1 MVFKERAKMLEGI
14 WMWQRRTRCIR
25 VGAYGVGVRWLFVC
39 DDHLSPSNSLGDLW
53 MM

>member
-14 WMWQRRTRCIR
+14 WMWQRITLA
-25 VGAYGVGVRWLFVC
+25 VFGAYGVGVGWLFVC
-39 DDHLSPSNSLGDLW
+39 DNHLSPSNSLGDLW

>member
-1 MVFKERAKMLEGI
+1 MCE
-14 WMWQRRTRCIR
+14 RRTCRGY
-25 VGAYGVGVRWLFVC
+25 VGAYGVGVGWLFVC